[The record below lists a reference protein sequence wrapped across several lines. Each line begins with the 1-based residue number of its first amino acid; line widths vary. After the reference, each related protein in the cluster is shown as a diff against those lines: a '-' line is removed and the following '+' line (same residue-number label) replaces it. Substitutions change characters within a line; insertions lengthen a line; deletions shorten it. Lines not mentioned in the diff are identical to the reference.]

1 MFIDSLG
8 IIFLSYILGC
18 FCTILLVLLGFI
30 YYGEHV
36 KEKVLEQEQFP
47 KSPPFP
53 ENHRLTNL
61 TLEMFNYLF
70 QFLFQELKDTGK
82 LRRFIVKKLHI
93 EFNDIKRTQ
102 IGQIFLRDIS
112 VRSQIISL
120 HMTISYHLD

>member
-18 FCTILLVLLGFI
+18 VCTILLVLLAFI
-30 YYGEHV
+30 YYSEHV

-53 ENHRLTNL
+53 ENHRLNNL
-61 TLEMFNYLF
+61 TLETINYLF

-93 EFNDIKRTQ
+93 EFDDIKRTQ

-112 VRSQIISL
+112 VRSQLIHLSLSFSII
-120 HMTISYHLD
+120 